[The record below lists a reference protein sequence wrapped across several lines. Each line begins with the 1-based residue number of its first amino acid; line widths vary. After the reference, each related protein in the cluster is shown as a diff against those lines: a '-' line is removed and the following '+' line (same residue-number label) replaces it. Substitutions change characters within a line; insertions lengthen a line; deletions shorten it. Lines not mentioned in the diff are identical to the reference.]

1 MNIKI
6 YQIPYNK
13 DKRDLLFM
21 NYKFTMEHG
30 GVAPDE
36 YECVFDG
43 DVGTHDLEKIY
54 RIFNSYE
61 GMPEGFIG
69 RSLSVSDVVVTE
81 GGAFFCDS
89 VGFVPL
95 VGMTFG
101 DKDETSGI
109 E

>member
-43 DVGTHDLEKIY
+43 DVGTQNLEEIF
-54 RIFNSYE
+54 RIFNSYRS
-61 GMPEGFIG
+61 MPSGYDG
-69 RSLSVSDVVVTE
+69 WPLSVSDVVVTE

-95 VGMTFG
+95 VGMTFT
-101 DKDETSGI
+101 DTDEPSDI

>member
-43 DVGTHDLEKIY
+43 DVGTQDLEEIF
-54 RIFNSYE
+54 RIFNSYRS
-61 GMPEGFIG
+61 MPYGYDG

-81 GGAFFCDS
+81 GGVFFCDS

-95 VGMTFG
+95 VGMTFT
-101 DKDETSGI
+101 DTDEPSDI